1 MPKAIK
7 LKITEYGPVAIIEEE
22 FLLTDP
28 NSISKCNEYLRNLNT
43 GLEIKFESFKQ
54 YVNLLKT
61 ISSKLEIPYL
71 VE

>member
-1 MPKAIK
+1 MPGMIK
-7 LKITEYGPVAIIEEE
+7 LKITEYGPVVIIEEE

-28 NSISKCNEYLRNLNT
+28 NSIHQCNEFLRNLNT

-54 YVNLLKT
+54 YISLLQA
-61 ISSKLEIPYL
+61 IAFKLNIPYL

>member
-1 MPKAIK
+1 MLKMIK
-7 LKITEYGPVAIIEEE
+7 LKNTGYGPVIIIEEK

-28 NSISKCNEYLRNLNT
+28 NSISKCNEYLRNLET

-54 YVNLLKT
+54 YISLLKT
-61 ISSKLEIPYL
+61 IAVKLNIPYL